1 MNEINFEIKDVEKID
16 LSMDVGVKEIF
27 PPIENLE
34 VTPTKEQQVFTH
46 ENSYGY
52 DNVTVNA
59 IPDEYIIPDGTL
71 PITENTTYDVRR
83 YARVSAS
90 VHPAPYLQDKEVTIT
105 ENGTQSITFD
115 EGYDGLN
122 SVEVTTNIESSG
134 VEPIT
139 SLSLCGE
146 RMMND
151 MKEFLTYLKT
161 VPETYDTYTDEPVTL
176 YSPAAGYNNY
186 AIRYRGSSGGKY
198 CVVWFKDDVVSLKY
212 GDSSNFYSNNI
223 ATRNVYSDNINILNP
238 SDMLLVNTKSTVAYM
253 YSSYAS
259 LSQCIEAMKSPT
271 TSYTTSSSGSSW
283 GYVSDS
289 SGYMLPVTNMPCFKD
304 NELQKGRRISKNE
317 TIVVMS

>member
-71 PITENTTYDVRR
+71 PITENMTYDVRR

-105 ENGTQSITFD
+105 ENGTQNITFD

-139 SLSLCGE
+139 SFIQCSE
-146 RMMND
+146 RMINN
-151 MKEFLTYLKT
+151 MKEFLAYLKI
-161 VPETYDTYTDEPVTL
+161 VPETYDVYTNEPVTL
-176 YSPAAGYNNY
+176 YSPATGYNNY
-186 AIRYRGSSGGKY
+186 VIRYRGSSGGKY
-198 CVVWFKDDVVSLKY
+198 CVIWFKDDVVSLQY
-212 GDSSNFYSNNI
+212 GDSSNFYSSYVM
-223 ATRNVYSDNINILNP
+223 TRNLSSDNINSITTNNYVFL
-238 SDMLLVNTKSTVAYM
+238 NTKSTVSYM

-271 TSYTTSSSGSSW
+271 TSYTQSSSGSGW